1 MFSRLNNRMILA
13 LLLIIILLGLNI
25 KKFYHFKEVVP
36 VWSSYDQSYYDED
49 EEMGFLDKTKSF
61 FAPDNI
67 LYRLTRIRVRAPITY
82 LKREIPLLAYYTPEA
97 LREPVKT
104 IYQPAEDNRVIK
116 LKFDL
121 RGEVRKEEI
130 EERPEPE
137 VVKKIMD
144 YQPLV
149 FIYHT
154 HTSETY
160 VDDPRIQDNNA
171 HVLPGNIGYVA
182 RVGAELADL
191 LSGKYN
197 FRVVH
202 TTDVHDVSYARSYL
216 NSRQTVKNFLEKQ
229 EKVDLILDIHR
240 DGVKK
245 ATRDTV
251 TTVINGKKAARI
263 MIVVTNGKF
272 DFAHLELEDRH
283 PEWERNLDF
292 ARRLTAKMNEFYPGL
307 LQRLEIRDTIYN
319 QDLHP
324 HSLLLEI
331 GDYRNTTEEALYS
344 AHLLAKI
351 IAALFAEG

>member
-1 MFSRLNNRMILA
+1 MCAQGERLMFSRLNNRMILA

-104 IYQPAEDNRVIK
+104 IYQPAEENRVIK

-121 RGEVRKEEI
+121 REEVRKEEI

-202 TTDVHDVSYARSYL
+202 TTNVHDVSYARSYL
-216 NSRQTVKNFLEKQ
+216 NSRQN
-229 EKVDLILDIHR
+229 
-240 DGVKK
+240 
-245 ATRDTV
+245 
-251 TTVINGKKAARI
+251 
-263 MIVVTNGKF
+263 
-272 DFAHLELEDRH
+272 
-283 PEWERNLDF
+283 
-292 ARRLTAKMNEFYPGL
+292 RR
-307 LQRLEIRDTIYN
+307 R
-319 QDLHP
+319 
-324 HSLLLEI
+324 
-331 GDYRNTTEEALYS
+331 
-344 AHLLAKI
+344 
-351 IAALFAEG
+351 